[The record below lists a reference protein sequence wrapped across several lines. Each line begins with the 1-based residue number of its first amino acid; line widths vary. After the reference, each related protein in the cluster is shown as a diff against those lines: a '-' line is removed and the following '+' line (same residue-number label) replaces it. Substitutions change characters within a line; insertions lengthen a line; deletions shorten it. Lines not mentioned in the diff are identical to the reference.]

1 MFVSG
6 GQPGLAKDLQV
17 QVAAARKVFRF
28 MKVRLPWIGHDNP
41 LSVHM
46 HQNRCKSSSFYAVMY
61 SLKSVQAL

>member
-28 MKVRLPWIGHDNP
+28 MKVRLP
-41 LSVHM
+41 
-46 HQNRCKSSSFYAVMY
+46 
-61 SLKSVQAL
+61 